1 MKKNLL
7 KYICIVALASTGLT
21 SCKKAL
27 ELTPTNATTAEQVY
41 STPAGYKQS
50 LAKVYSAYA
59 LTGSGGSAS
68 SDLGGIDAGTSD
80 FLRLYWSAQ
89 EWTTDEAVCAWN
101 DTDVPDFHNLSWGS
115 NNSILRGLYFRSLYQ
130 ITVANAF
137 IRESSDDAIASRG
150 ITGNDATNIR
160 AYRAEARF
168 LRAYQYW
175 ILMDLFGNPPFV
187 DETTPIGKYLPE
199 RITRAKLFAYIESE
213 LKAIETTL
221 VASKQNEY
229 GRADQ
234 AADWALQAR
243 LYLNAEVYLGTGN
256 GRYADAITYAN
267 KVINS
272 GYTLQSNYAKLFL
285 ADNNVGNTETI
296 LSINYDGINSQN
308 YGATTYIINASLNAA
323 MNPTL
328 YGVPNGGWGGNRS
341 TSNLPLT
348 FGDYSGNTDK
358 RAMFYGNNLAI
369 NNINDFTQ
377 GVAVVKFK
385 NLNSNGTTPYSIG
398 GSATNTSSGG
408 VYASTDFPLFRL
420 AEMYLIY
427 AEATLRGGTGG
438 STATALTGI
447 NLLRTRAYGNNSGN
461 LNNLTLNDVLNERT
475 RELYWEGF
483 RRTDL
488 IRYGLFTSAS
498 YLWPY
503 KGGVQNGKG
512 VESYRNLFPIPNT
525 DLVNNPNL
533 VQNPG
538 Y

>member
-7 KYICIVALASTGLT
+7 KYICIVAIAGTSLT
-21 SCKKAL
+21 ACKKTL
-27 ELTPTNATTAEQVY
+27 DLQPTNATTADQVY

-80 FLRLYWSAQ
+80 FLRLYWSVQ
-89 EWTTDEAVCAWN
+89 EWSTDEAVCAWN

-150 ITGNDATNIR
+150 FTGADADNIR
-160 AYRAEARF
+160 HYRAEARF

-175 ILMDLFGNPPFV
+175 VLMDLFGNPPYV
-187 DETTPIGKYLPE
+187 DETTPIGKYLPA
-199 RITRAKLFAYIESE
+199 RITRDKLFAYIESE
-213 LKAIETTL
+213 LKAIEPAL
-221 VASKQNEY
+221 VAPKQNEY

-243 LYLNAEVYLGTGN
+243 LYLNAETYLGAGTN
-256 GRYADAITYAN
+256 RYTDAITYAN

-272 GYTLQSNYAKLFL
+272 GYSLQANYAKLFL
-285 ADNNVGNTETI
+285 ADNNVANTETI

-341 TSNLPLT
+341 TSNLPLA
-348 FGDYSGNTDK
+348 FGDYSGRTDR
-358 RAMFYGNNLAI
+358 RAMFVGNNLNI
-369 NNINDFTQ
+369 TNINDFTQ
-377 GVAVVKFK
+377 GAAVVKFK
-385 NLNSNGTTPYSIG
+385 NLNSDGTTPYAIN

-420 AEMYLIY
+420 AEMYLIC
-427 AEATLRGGTGG
+427 AEASLRGGTG
-438 STATALTGI
+438 SAITPVAAI
-447 NLLRTRAYGNNSGN
+447 NILRTRAYGNATGN
-461 LNNLTLNDVLNERT
+461 VSSVTLNDVLNERT

-488 IRYGLFTSAS
+488 IRYGLFTSGS

-512 VESYRNLFPIPNT
+512 VEAYRNLFPIPNT
-525 DLVNNPNL
+525 DLINNPNL